1 MQLPEAERYKG
12 VGLGMAALL
21 VYQQRSGCSKA
32 VDGLLKGLQASRQP

>member
-12 VGLGMAALL
+12 VGVAALL

-32 VDGLLKGLQASRQP
+32 VDGFLKALQASRQR